1 MRTGRRNGERSWSCR
16 ISRRLWAF
24 LAVVVVLL
32 ALVLDVLNRYEPIGI
47 DFHTYLAAAL
57 VGLQHG
63 WSLIYD
69 QDLVAAAQKQLVPE
83 QIAQPFLSPPT
94 DAWLTA
100 PLTPLPYWVAYWTWA
115 ALNLVAFATSL
126 VWASQSRGIERW
138 LYAAA
143 ALAPWWVVHALNLGQ
158 VAPLVATGAIAA
170 TRLARERKDVA
181 AGVALSLLYLKP
193 NTALLVPLALLAAG
207 RYRAFA
213 SWAVAGAAIGAITV
227 LSMGPEGVAAYVA
240 QLRGGLPEGAG
251 NLTVEG
257 AFGVTGAAAT
267 ALRILIAGVTLV
279 TAYRL
284 RRSPGLVIAA
294 GSVGS
299 LLVVPYLHGSDLCL
313 LSAAAW
319 IVWEEMTGW
328 GWRAP
333 IAIGWLVSVPYVNST
348 SLAIR
353 LNRWTIVEIALFLA
367 LAVLAWWPA
376 GSRVR
381 GLASASGS

>member
-1 MRTGRRNGERSWSCR
+1 
-16 ISRRLWAF
+16 
-24 LAVVVVLL
+24 VLG

-100 PLTPLPYWVAYWTWA
+100 PLTPLPYWVAYWLWA
-115 ALNLVAFATSL
+115 LLNAAAFAAAL
-126 VWASQSRGIERW
+126 VWASRSRGVERW
-138 LYAAA
+138 LLAAA
-143 ALAPWWVVHALNLGQ
+143 ALAPWWVVHAVNLGQ
-158 VAPLVATGAIAA
+158 VAPLVATGAVLAVG
-170 TRLARERKDVA
+170 LARERKDVA
-181 AGVALSLLYLKP
+181 AGIALSLIYLKP
-193 NTALLVPLALLAAG
+193 NTALLIPLALLVAG
-207 RYRAFA
+207 RYRLFA
-213 SWAVAGAAIGAITV
+213 SWAAVGVVMAVAALIT
-227 LSMGPEGVAAYVA
+227 MGPDGIAAYVA

-284 RRSPGLVIAA
+284 RRSPGLVVAA

-313 LSAAAW
+313 FSAAAW

-333 IAIGWLVSVPYVNST
+333 IALGWLVSVPYVNST
-348 SLAIR
+348 SVAIR
-353 LNRWTIVEIALFLA
+353 LNRWTIVEIALLSA